1 MSPRRA
7 ARLTVLLALAFA
19 VFLPACRRDD
29 PKALGLEL
37 LPVDGSPFV
46 AVRVQIEVG
55 SAFDPPGKEGLCRLA
70 WAMLQTG
77 GSRTR
82 SAGDIASAL
91 APTGA
96 SIRLRVDQEASAFSA
111 LVKAADL
118 EALYSILREALLE
131 PGFRE
136 DDFERVKAAQL
147 GSLRESTAGG
157 EDGALAESVLRLMID
172 GGGPRSHPAAGW
184 EESLGSITL
193 DEVRA
198 FYAEHFVRGNVTIGL
213 AGGFPAGFPERVEA
227 DFARLS
233 PTFTPRLVPA
243 PPPAHDGIEAV
254 LVERPGAAATIAL
267 DIPIPLT
274 RADDDLFALWV
285 AAAHLGEPGLLLGRI
300 SADLRDE
307 RALAGG
313 GMASAAFACSDAEAF
328 PAPCLPRRTERFLI
342 RIRSVDPGN
351 APFVVNWT
359 MNELRILA
367 EDGLAEERFA
377 LIRDNLLGSLGRRS
391 RSLEDRLALR
401 MEAQALG
408 AEALLDRAGRILP
421 RLSAGDVRSAVRKH
435 LAPGGLFLAIVT
447 DGAAAV
453 REGLLSASPP
463 LPLRPE
469 AVRVVAAADFIRSG
483 GRPDR

>member
-1 MSPRRA
+1 MSPRLA
-7 ARLTVLLALAFA
+7 ARFVAFLPLALALA
-19 VFLPACRRDD
+19 LPACRRDD

-46 AVRVQIEVG
+46 ALRVQLEVG

-70 WAMLQTG
+70 WTLLQTG

-82 SAGDIASAL
+82 GAGDLASAL

-96 SIRLRVDQEASAFSA
+96 AIRLQVDREASAFSA

-118 EALYSILREALLE
+118 EAFYPVFREALLE

-136 DDFERVKAAQL
+136 DDFEQVKTAQL
-147 GSLRESTAGG
+147 GSLRELAAGG
-157 EDGALAESVLRLMID
+157 QDDALAENVLKLMID
-172 GGGPRSHPAAGW
+172 GGGPRSHPASGW

-193 DEVRA
+193 DEAHA

-213 AGGFPAGFPERVEA
+213 AGGFPAGFAERMEK

-254 LVERPGAAATIAL
+254 LAERPGSAAAIAL
-267 DIPIPLT
+267 AVPVPIT

-313 GMASAAFACSDAEAF
+313 GIASAAHADSDAEAF
-328 PAPCLPRRTERFLI
+328 PSPGLPRRTERFMI
-342 RIRSVDPGN
+342 RIRSVDP
-351 APFVVNWT
+351 A
-359 MNELRILA
+359 
-367 EDGLAEERFA
+367 
-377 LIRDNLLGSLGRRS
+377 
-391 RSLEDRLALR
+391 
-401 MEAQALG
+401 
-408 AEALLDRAGRILP
+408 
-421 RLSAGDVRSAVRKH
+421 KC
-435 LAPGGLFLAIVT
+435 
-447 DGAAAV
+447 
-453 REGLLSASPP
+453 
-463 LPLRPE
+463 PLRGPLDHE
-469 AVRVVAAADFIRSG
+469 RAAHP
-483 GRPDR
+483 GR